1 MATIFASCTAA
12 SSIRGELHRIRRAK
26 AAPRSVAVPAFPKD
40 DNTLVRANLYSGLP
54 SRARGGLLR
63 HRRVHRAPTLV
74 ASDAAKED
82 GEVELSD
89 GATLDHKAE
98 LSAVVKFAVPLL
110 ATNIV
115 TPLLTMTDTAFVGRC
130 AADSVIQLAALGVS
144 TPLTDYTV
152 SLAAF
157 IPAGLTNIISNG
169 IARGE
174 GKTSLASKTYGALI
188 VSITLSTIVTII
200 LNVWPEQLLTMLKTP
215 PEVMATAIEY
225 TRIRSIAMPAAYL
238 TAAAYAV
245 LVARKDTT
253 SPLACV
259 CVAAVV
265 NVVLDWIA
273 VGVMGKGA
281 AGAAWATTALCMMQI
296 SPPSLNRR
304 QIGASVSGARPNA
317 GFRIPNASADWTPK
331 TLTRRR

>member
-1 MATIFASCTAA
+1 MVTMLTSCVAA
-12 SSIRGELHRIRRAK
+12 SPIRGEIRRIRRART
-26 AAPRSVAVPAFPKD
+26 APRSVSVRARKD
-40 DNTLVRANLYSGLP
+40 VDTLVRANLP
-54 SRARGGLLR
+54 SRFRSRAIQGPLRRGL
-63 HRRVHRAPTLV
+63 VHRSPTRI
-74 ASDAAKED
+74 ASDATKD
-82 GEVELSD
+82 DPEVELSD
-89 GATLDHKAE
+89 GVTLDRKAE
-98 LSAVVKFAVPLL
+98 LASVVKFAVPLL

-169 IARGE
+169 VARGE
-174 GKTSLASKTYGALI
+174 GKESLASKTYGALI
-188 VSITLSTIVTII
+188 VSLTLSSIVAIV

-215 PEVMATAIEY
+215 PEVMAAAIEY

-259 CVAAVV
+259 CVAAAV
-265 NVVLDWIA
+265 NVLLDWIA

-281 AGAAWATTALCMMQI
+281 AGAAWATTAALYA
-296 SPPSLNRR
+296 
-304 QIGASVSGARPNA
+304 GAVAILGVLKRCLLYTSDA
-317 GFRIPNASADWTPK
+317 ADE
-331 TLTRRR
+331 